1 MLSIGQIFRLLTIQR
16 VLLKHGLDEL
26 VFTLRLFRPVRW
38 LQRLLPWN
46 WFRKTGEP
54 GGVRLRLALEDLGPI
69 YVKFGQQLS
78 TRRDM
83 LPDDVAL
90 ELAKLQDKVPPFPGS
105 IAREIIERSLG
116 KKIEEIF
123 TDFDETALASASV
136 AQVHA
141 ATLKDGREMIVKV
154 IRPGIKQGISRDLGI
169 INILAETL
177 ERYSRDAKR
186 LRPTS
191 VVAEFEKTLF
201 NELDLMR
208 EAASASQLR
217 RNFSDSDVLY
227 VPEVVWELTSRDV
240 MVMERVSGIP
250 VSDTAALEQAGV
262 DLKWLAE
269 RGVEIFFTQVF
280 RDSFFH
286 ADMHPGNIF
295 VQPGPEGR
303 ARIMMVDFGIM
314 SSLSEYDQRYLAD
327 NFLAFLNR
335 DYRRVAELHIESG
348 WVPPETRVDEFEF
361 AIRTVCEPMFDRPI
375 RQMSVGTLLLRLF
388 RTARQ
393 FNMVILPQLLL
404 LQKTL
409 VNIEGLGRQLHPDL
423 DLWATA
429 KPIMQRWM
437 DSRVGLRA
445 LVKGTRDSVPYW
457 LNRLPQFP
465 HKVMELVDRL
475 QDGRFQVELK
485 PGEVDE
491 LRREL
496 RRNNRNNIRVVL
508 GCALVLAA
516 LVSYLLGPASWL
528 LSGFPL
534 LPLLLGA
541 GRRLAGHKGFE
552 RTVKIFGTMAR
563 NSRNSGVRVR
573 NSQNFY
579 SDPRIPMSFILVLQ
593 TLMITAL
600 HTPTVCKPA
609 CWGQILNLSPNLQ
622 VIESVSA
629 RRNTFEASV
638 LTIIAAVIRKQML
651 ANHKKA
657 KRPREIPEPA
667 ADREQ
672 PPDQC

>member
-1 MLSIGQIFRLLTIQR
+1 MLTIGQIFRLLTIQR
-16 VLLKHGLDEL
+16 VLVKHGLDEL
-26 VFTLRLFRPVRW
+26 VFTLHLFRSVRW

-46 WFRKTGEP
+46 WFRKVDGSR
-54 GGVRLRLALEDLGPI
+54 GVRLRLALEDLGPI
-69 YVKFGQQLS
+69 YVKFGQLLS

-105 IAREIIERSLG
+105 LAREIIERSLG
-116 KKIEEIF
+116 KKIGDLF
-123 TDFDETALASASV
+123 RDFDETPLASASV

-141 ATLKDGREMIVKV
+141 ATMQDGREMIVKV
-154 IRPGIKQGISRDLGI
+154 IRPEIKRVISRDLGI

-177 ERYSRDAKR
+177 ERYSRDARR
-186 LRPTS
+186 LRPSS
-191 VVAEFEKTLF
+191 VVDEFEKTLF

-227 VPEVVWELTSRDV
+227 VPEVLWELTSRDV

-348 WVPPETRVDEFEF
+348 WVPSGTRVDEFEF

-375 RQMSVGTLLLRLF
+375 REMSIGTLLLRLF
-388 RTARQ
+388 QTARQ

-457 LNRLPQFP
+457 VNRLPQFP

-485 PGEVDE
+485 SGEIDE
-491 LRREL
+491 LRREI
-496 RRNNRNNIRVVL
+496 RRNNRNNIHAIV
-508 GCALVLAA
+508 GSALVLAA
-516 LVSYLLGPASWL
+516 LVVYLFGPASWL
-528 LSGFPL
+528 ISGFPL
-534 LPLLLGA
+534 LPTLLG
-541 GRRLAGHKGFE
+541 LAGGW
-552 RTVKIFGTMAR
+552 
-563 NSRNSGVRVR
+563 
-573 NSQNFY
+573 
-579 SDPRIPMSFILVLQ
+579 LV
-593 TLMITAL
+593 IKAL
-600 HTPTVCKPA
+600 SE
-609 CWGQILNLSPNLQ
+609 L
-622 VIESVSA
+622 
-629 RRNTFEASV
+629 
-638 LTIIAAVIRKQML
+638 
-651 ANHKKA
+651 
-657 KRPREIPEPA
+657 
-667 ADREQ
+667 
-672 PPDQC
+672 

>member
-1 MLSIGQIFRLLTIQR
+1 MLGIGQIVRLLTIQR
-16 VLLKHGLDEL
+16 VLLKHGLDDL
-26 VFTLRLFRPVRW
+26 VFTLRLFRSIRW

-46 WFRKTGEP
+46 WFRKPDEAM
-54 GGVRLRLALEDLGPI
+54 GVRLRLALEDLGPI
-69 YVKFGQQLS
+69 YVKFGQLLS

-83 LPDDVAL
+83 LPDDIAV
-90 ELAKLQDKVPPFPGS
+90 ELAKLQDKVPPFPGH
-105 IAREIIERSLG
+105 IAREIVERSFG
-116 KKIEEIF
+116 KQVEDVFRE
-123 TDFDETALASASV
+123 FDETALASASV

-141 ATLKDGREMIVKV
+141 ATLQDGREMIVKV
-154 IRPGIKQGISRDLGI
+154 IRPEVRKVIGRDLGI

-177 ERYSRDAKR
+177 ERYSGDARR
-186 LRPTS
+186 LRPTG
-191 VVAEFEKTLF
+191 VVEEFEKTLF

-217 RNFSDSDVLY
+217 RNFFDSDVLY
-227 VPEVVWELTSRDV
+227 VPDVVWELTSRDV

-250 VSDTAALEQAGV
+250 VSDVAALEQAGV

-295 VQPGPEGR
+295 VQPGPEGH

-335 DYRRVAELHIESG
+335 DYQRVAELHIESG
-348 WVPPETRVDEFEF
+348 WVPPGTRVDEFEF

-375 RQMSVGTLLLRLF
+375 REMSIGTLLLRLF
-388 RTARQ
+388 QTARE

-409 VNIEGLGRQLHPDL
+409 VNIEGLGRQLYPDL

-445 LVKGTRDSVPYW
+445 MLKGTRNTVPYW

-491 LRREL
+491 LRREI
-496 RRNNRNNIRVVL
+496 RRNNRNNIRVAV
-508 GCALVLAA
+508 GCSLILAA
-516 LVSYLLGPASWL
+516 LVLYLLGPGAWII
-528 LSGFPL
+528 SGFPL

-541 GRRLAGHKGFE
+541 AGGWL
-552 RTVKIFGTMAR
+552 VM
-563 NSRNSGVRVR
+563 RV
-573 NSQNFY
+573 
-579 SDPRIPMSFILVLQ
+579 LGEL
-593 TLMITAL
+593 
-600 HTPTVCKPA
+600 
-609 CWGQILNLSPNLQ
+609 
-622 VIESVSA
+622 
-629 RRNTFEASV
+629 
-638 LTIIAAVIRKQML
+638 
-651 ANHKKA
+651 
-657 KRPREIPEPA
+657 
-667 ADREQ
+667 
-672 PPDQC
+672 

>member
-1 MLSIGQIFRLLTIQR
+1 MLTIGQIFRLLTIQR
-16 VLLKHGLDEL
+16 VLVKHGLDEL
-26 VFTLRLFRPVRW
+26 VFTLHLFRSVRW

-46 WFRKTGEP
+46 WFRKLDETR
-54 GGVRLRLALEDLGPI
+54 GVRLRLALENLGPI

-123 TDFDETALASASV
+123 RDFDETPLASASV

-154 IRPGIKQGISRDLGI
+154 IRPGITRLISRDLGI

-177 ERYSRDAKR
+177 ERYSRDARR
-186 LRPTS
+186 LKPS
-191 VVAEFEKTLF
+191 AVVAEFEKTLL

-217 RNFSDSDVLY
+217 RNFSDSEVLY
-227 VPEVVWELTSRDV
+227 VPEVVWELTNRDV
-240 MVMERVSGIP
+240 MVMERVTGIP
-250 VSDTAALEQAGV
+250 VSDVPALEQAGV

-295 VQPGPEGR
+295 IQPDGDDH

-335 DYRRVAELHIESG
+335 DYQRVAELHIESG
-348 WVPPETRVDEFEF
+348 WVPRETRVDEFEF

-375 RQMSVGTLLLRLF
+375 RELSIGTLLLRLF
-388 RTARQ
+388 QTARQ

-429 KPIMQRWM
+429 KPIMQHWM
-437 DSRVGLRA
+437 DDRVGLRA
-445 LVKGTRDSVPYW
+445 MLKGTRDTVPYW

-485 PGEVDE
+485 SGEVDE
-491 LRREL
+491 LRSEL
-496 RRNNRNNIRVVL
+496 RRNNRNNIRVII
-508 GCALVLAA
+508 GCALILAA
-516 LVSYLLGPASWL
+516 LVVYLIGPGAWMIT
-528 LSGFPL
+528 GFPL

-541 GRRLAGHKGFE
+541 AGGW
-552 RTVKIFGTMAR
+552 
-563 NSRNSGVRVR
+563 
-573 NSQNFY
+573 
-579 SDPRIPMSFILVLQ
+579 LV
-593 TLMITAL
+593 IK
-600 HTPTVCKPA
+600 V
-609 CWGQILNLSPNLQ
+609 LS
-622 VIESVSA
+622 
-629 RRNTFEASV
+629 
-638 LTIIAAVIRKQML
+638 
-651 ANHKKA
+651 
-657 KRPREIPEPA
+657 EP
-667 ADREQ
+667 
-672 PPDQC
+672 

>member
-1 MLSIGQIFRLLTIQR
+1 MLTLGQIFRLLTIQR
-16 VLLKHGLDEL
+16 VLVKHGLDEL

-105 IAREIIERSLG
+105 IARQIIERSLG
-116 KKIEEIF
+116 KKIEDIF
-123 TDFDETALASASV
+123 TDFDETPLASASV

-141 ATLKDGREMIVKV
+141 ATLMDGREMIVKV

-217 RNFSDSDVLY
+217 RNFSASEVLY

-250 VSDTAALEQAGV
+250 VSDVAALEQAGV

-348 WVPPETRVDEFEF
+348 WVPSGTRVDEFEF

-375 RQMSVGTLLLRLF
+375 REMSIGTLLLRLF
-388 RTARQ
+388 QTARQ

-457 LNRLPQFP
+457 VNRLPQFP

-485 PGEVDE
+485 SGEIDE
-491 LRREL
+491 LRREI
-496 RRNNRNNIRVVL
+496 RRNNRNNIHAIV
-508 GCALVLAA
+508 GSALVLAA
-516 LVSYLLGPASWL
+516 LVVYLFGPASWL
-528 LSGFPL
+528 ISGFPL
-534 LPLLLGA
+534 LPTLLGLT
-541 GRRLAGHKGFE
+541 GGW
-552 RTVKIFGTMAR
+552 
-563 NSRNSGVRVR
+563 
-573 NSQNFY
+573 
-579 SDPRIPMSFILVLQ
+579 LV
-593 TLMITAL
+593 IKAL
-600 HTPTVCKPA
+600 SE
-609 CWGQILNLSPNLQ
+609 L
-622 VIESVSA
+622 
-629 RRNTFEASV
+629 
-638 LTIIAAVIRKQML
+638 
-651 ANHKKA
+651 
-657 KRPREIPEPA
+657 
-667 ADREQ
+667 
-672 PPDQC
+672 

>member
-1 MLSIGQIFRLLTIQR
+1 MLTIGQIFRLLTIQR
-16 VLLKHGLDEL
+16 VLVKHGLDEL
-26 VFTLRLFRPVRW
+26 VFTLRLFHPVRW

-46 WFRKTGEP
+46 WFRKLDDSR
-54 GGVRLRLALEDLGPI
+54 GVRLRLALENLGPI

-105 IAREIIERSLG
+105 LAREIIERSLG

-123 TDFDETALASASV
+123 RDFDETPLASASV

-154 IRPGIKQGISRDLGI
+154 IRPGIKKVISRDLGI

-177 ERYSRDAKR
+177 ERYSRDARR
-186 LRPTS
+186 LRPSS
-191 VVAEFEKTLF
+191 VVDEFEKTLL

-240 MVMERVSGIP
+240 MVMERISGIP
-250 VSDTAALEQAGV
+250 VSDVAALEQAGV

-280 RDSFFH
+280 RDSYFH

-295 VQPGPEGR
+295 IQPESGGH

-335 DYRRVAELHIESG
+335 DYQRVAELHIESG
-348 WVPPETRVDEFEF
+348 WVPSGTRVDEFEF

-375 RQMSVGTLLLRLF
+375 RELSVGTLLLRLF
-388 RTARQ
+388 QTARE

-409 VNIEGLGRQLHPDL
+409 VNIEGLGRQLYPAL

-437 DSRVGLRA
+437 DGRVGVRA
-445 LVKGTRDSVPYW
+445 LLKGTRDTVPYW

-465 HKVMELVDRL
+465 HKVMEMVDRVH
-475 QDGRFQVELK
+475 DGRLQVELK
-485 PGEVDE
+485 SGEVDE
-491 LRREL
+491 LSREI
-496 RRNNRNNIRVVL
+496 RRNNRNNIRVVI

-516 LVSYLLGPASWL
+516 LVFHLAGPAVWMI
-528 LSGFPL
+528 SGIPL
-534 LPLLLGA
+534 VSLLLG
-541 GRRLAGHKGFE
+541 LAG
-552 RTVKIFGTMAR
+552 AW
-563 NSRNSGVRVR
+563 
-573 NSQNFY
+573 
-579 SDPRIPMSFILVLQ
+579 LV
-593 TLMITAL
+593 TK
-600 HTPTVCKPA
+600 V
-609 CWGQILNLSPNLQ
+609 LSEL
-622 VIESVSA
+622 
-629 RRNTFEASV
+629 
-638 LTIIAAVIRKQML
+638 
-651 ANHKKA
+651 
-657 KRPREIPEPA
+657 
-667 ADREQ
+667 
-672 PPDQC
+672 